1 MKRLAPV
8 LTRLFLITALIGAG
22 YFAYTYFSVSSS
34 TPLYSILSSI
44 KAKTPTI
51 RIDTNRVALKAKEK
65 LVDQQPIIED
75 SPEQE
80 MKPNVMGATTTAVSS
95 QAKEFISNTSEKIT
109 SELKNLPKEQA
120 ANIVKQTCDQII
132 SELEK

>member
-65 LVDQQPIIED
+65 LVDQLDEIYIKNAQRIGPASRFASKSVKSIKINTRR
-75 SPEQE
+75 
-80 MKPNVMGATTTAVSS
+80 K
-95 QAKEFISNTSEKIT
+95 SN
-109 SELKNLPKEQA
+109 NR
-120 ANIVKQTCDQII
+120 
-132 SELEK
+132 